1 MSKCNERFINKNIS
15 QLKNDIRSCRCKNF
29 SLKQAS
35 GLIGGFVPPGSA
47 TDLITCSRHYDILA
61 KLVVERRRLSRFP
74 AKMTLVHARALL
86 STEKISYS

>member
-1 MSKCNERFINKNIS
+1 MSKCNARFIKTIS
-15 QLKNDIRSCRCKNF
+15 
-29 SLKQAS
+29 AS
-35 GLIGGFVPPGSA
+35 EKMIYDPDDVRISVSSVMSDRGSVPPGSA

-74 AKMTLVHARALL
+74 AKMMLVHSRALL